1 MFFTNTGV
9 KVGYLICGKCKS
21 YYELQSGDSVKDFA
35 RECDCGGKLRYV
47 ENLDIVDPNWRPIF
61 LKKKP
66 TKGEVLRD
74 KSQSVSRIPLEI
86 KNRLTQF
93 FNKNFG
99 NLIYNIK
106 NRNRVYR
113 TPHDTPHG
121 SPYGMGN
128 DFIGSI
134 LNELNFHNIRWTV
147 VIPVAIVIAVILA
160 FVPGILTLL
169 TFVLL
174 VTVGYLFDDRI
185 IGTKNAVVT
194 GAISYFLGY
203 LITGSFLLLI
213 PLTILGVINGV
224 VCGWIGGY
232 LRIKTRRG

>member
-1 MFFTNTGV
+1 M
-9 KVGYLICGKCKS
+9 GYLICGKCKS
-21 YYELQSGDSVKDFA
+21 YYELQSGESPKDFVG
-35 RECDCGGKLRYV
+35 ECGCGGKLRYV
-47 ENLDIVDPNWRPIF
+47 DNLDIVDPNWKQVSLR
-61 LKKKP
+61 KKP

-74 KSQSVSRIPLEI
+74 KSQSFSRIPLEI
-86 KNRLTQF
+86 KNRLNQF
-93 FNKNFG
+93 FNKHLG

-113 TPHDTPHG
+113 TPHDMPYG

-128 DFIGSI
+128 DFISSI

-160 FVPGILTLL
+160 FALGILTLL
-169 TFVLL
+169 TFILL

-203 LITGSFLLLI
+203 FIAGSFLLLI

-224 VCGWIGGY
+224 VCGLIGGY